1 MSDTPQQKPADII
14 SGGLPV
20 KITGI
25 VFWGMVLVGLL
36 IAVIM
41 LEGKERELA
50 ASNDNY
56 ATLLEQ
62 ELVGHITNEL
72 HTSAPFSK
80 NVQSGLK
87 QIAERLQPN
96 LHFEAI
102 ELSSQGDTLL
112 FGNKKLDQ
120 EAITRNLSIAS
131 PQGASAP
138 SIIRMTVY
146 FPDLKKT
153 VAEHRKSILITIG
166 LMVVAF
172 GLILQQILHRLLSK
186 PFFSMLASAK
196 QFADGDILAR
206 FDEKRSDEF
215 GFLAKFIN
223 RALDSIVEQ
232 QEELY
237 QALLRTTQSEV
248 ALSSEKERAEVTL
261 QSIADAVITTNA
273 AGEVQYLNPVA
284 ERLTGWAN
292 TEAQGLPLETVI
304 RIVHE
309 NSLEAMPDPVHEC
322 LKING
327 VSTMG
332 AHTALLQ
339 RDGSPLSIEASAA
352 PMRND
357 QGEVIGAVMV
367 CQDVSRARKLALQ
380 LTYQASHDALTGL
393 YNRLKFE
400 ERLNQLLANT
410 EEHNQHALLY
420 LDLDQFKIV
429 NDTCGHMAGDELLRQ
444 LAAELKN
451 CIRQGDIL
459 ARLGGDEFG
468 VLLENCNLERAAE
481 IADKIRIEVKG
492 FRFIW
497 HDKTFEI
504 GASIG
509 VAGITADN
517 LNAANILSAAD
528 LACYAAKDMGR
539 NRIHI
544 YEPTDAELLQRHGEM
559 HWATLITQALE
570 QNRFVLYAQPI
581 RRISSSSQDEQHWE
595 MLLRIKDKAGGIIP
609 PNTFIPAAERY
620 NKMLSIDRWVVRN
633 VFSAI
638 AEGGLFTATDS
649 ERVIAINLSGASLGD
664 ESMLD
669 YIFTISKELGISL
682 NEICFEITET
692 VAISNLTKA
701 THFINELRTRGCRFS
716 LDDFGS
722 GLSSFGYL
730 KNLPVDYIKIDGGF
744 VKDMATDPIDRA
756 MVEAI
761 NEIGH
766 VMQIQTIAEWVENEE
781 TLTLLRQIGVDFAQ
795 GYHTGKPTPLW
806 GLS

>member
-1 MSDTPQQKPADII
+1 MSEESRKNSGDII

-25 VFWGMVLVGLL
+25 VFWGMVLVGLM
-36 IAVIM
+36 IAFIM

-56 ATLLEQ
+56 VTLLEQ
-62 ELVGHITNEL
+62 RLLERIVEHYASE
-72 HTSAPFSK
+72 PFSE
-80 NVQSGLK
+80 NARNDLK
-87 QIAERLQPN
+87 QIAKKLQPN

-102 ELSSQGDTLL
+102 ELSGHGGTLL
-112 FGNKKLDQ
+112 FGDKKAGQ
-120 EAITRNLSIAS
+120 EAVTRNLLIAS
-131 PQGASAP
+131 AQSTAAP
-138 SIIRMTVY
+138 SVIRMTVF
-146 FPDLKKT
+146 FPDLKK
-153 VAEHRKSILITIG
+153 AAADHRKPILITIG
-166 LMVVAF
+166 LMVVVF
-172 GLILQQILHRLLSK
+172 GLILQRILHRLLSQ
-186 PFFSMLASAK
+186 PFSSMLASAK
-196 QFADGDILAR
+196 QFADGDIAAR
-206 FDEKRSDEF
+206 FDETRSDEF

-237 QALLRTTQSEV
+237 QSLLRTTQSEG
-248 ALSSEKERAEVTL
+248 ALFREKERAEVTL
-261 QSIADAVITTNA
+261 QSIADAVITTNT
-273 AGEVQYLNPVA
+273 AGEIQYLNPVA
-284 ERLTGWAN
+284 ERLTGWKNA
-292 TEAQGLPLETVI
+292 EAHGLPLETVI
-304 RIVHE
+304 QIVHE
-309 NSLEAMPDPVHEC
+309 SSLEAIPNPVHDC

-332 AHTALLQ
+332 EHTALLQ
-339 RDGSPLSIEASAA
+339 RDGLPISIEASAA

-357 QGEVIGAVMV
+357 QGEIIGAVMV
-367 CQDVSRARKLALQ
+367 CQDVSHARKLALQ

-393 YNRLKFE
+393 FNRLKFE

-410 EEHNQHALLY
+410 EVHSQHALLY

-444 LAAELKN
+444 LAMELKN
-451 CIRQGDIL
+451 CIRQGDVL

-468 VLLENCNLERAAE
+468 VLLENCNLKRAAE
-481 IADKIRIEVKG
+481 IAEKIRREVKE
-492 FRFIW
+492 FRFAW

-504 GASIG
+504 GTSIG

-517 LNAANILSAAD
+517 LVAASILSAAD

-539 NRIHI
+539 NRVHI

-581 RRISSSSQDEQHWE
+581 REISDTGRNNRHWE
-595 MLLRIKDKAGGIIP
+595 ILLRIKDKDDKIIP

-638 AEGGLFTATDS
+638 ADGGFTVESGS

-664 ESMLD
+664 DSMLD
-669 YIFTISKELGISL
+669 YILATSKELGISL
-682 NEICFEITET
+682 HEICFEITET

-701 THFINELRTRGCRFS
+701 THFIHELKAQGCRFS

-744 VKDMATDPIDRA
+744 VKDMAVDPIDRA

-781 TLTLLRQIGVDFAQ
+781 TLNLLKQIGVNFAQ
-795 GYHTGKPTPLW
+795 GYHTGKPMPLW

>member
-1 MSDTPQQKPADII
+1 MSEATPQK

-36 IAVIM
+36 IAFIM
-41 LEGKERELA
+41 LEGKERELT
-50 ASNDNY
+50 ASNNNY
-56 ATLLEQ
+56 AALLEQ
-62 ELVGHITNEL
+62 RLIERIVEHHASE
-72 HTSAPFSK
+72 PFSK
-80 NVQSGLK
+80 KSQHDLQ
-87 QIAERLQPN
+87 QILERLQPN
-96 LHFEAI
+96 LLFEAI
-102 ELSSQGDTLL
+102 ELHSQGSTLL
-112 FGNKKLDQ
+112 FGNKRSGQ
-120 EAITRNLSIAS
+120 EAVTRNLSIPSAQS
-131 PQGASAP
+131 TAAP
-138 SIIRMTVY
+138 SIIQMTVF
-146 FPDLKKT
+146 FPDIRK
-153 VAEHRKSILITIG
+153 ASADHRKPILIMIG

-172 GLILQQILHRLLSK
+172 GLILQRILQRLLSQ

-196 QFADGDILAR
+196 QFADGDIATR
-206 FDEKRSDEF
+206 FDETRSDEF

-223 RALDSIVEQ
+223 RALDAIVIQ
-232 QEELY
+232 QKELRE
-237 QALLRTTQSEV
+237 ALVRTTESEL
-248 ALSSEKERAEVTL
+248 ALGSEKERAEVTL
-261 QSIADAVITTNA
+261 RSIADAVITTNA
-273 AGEVQYLNPVA
+273 SGEVQYLNPVA
-284 ERLTGWAN
+284 ERLTEWKN
-292 TEAQGLPLETVI
+292 EEAHGLPLETVI

-309 NSLEAMPDPVHEC
+309 TSLEAMPNPVREC
-322 LKING
+322 LKTNA

-332 AHTALLQ
+332 EHTALLQ
-339 RDGSPLSIEASAA
+339 RDGTLLAIEASAA

-367 CQDVSRARKLALQ
+367 CQDVSQARKLTMQ

-393 YNRLKFE
+393 FNRLKFE

-410 EEHNQHALLY
+410 EEHSQHALLY

-444 LAAELKN
+444 LAKKLKN
-451 CIRQGDIL
+451 CIRQGDVL

-468 VLLENCNLERAAE
+468 ILLENCNLKRAAE
-481 IADKIRIEVKG
+481 IAEKIRSEVKE
-492 FRFIW
+492 FRFAW

-504 GASIG
+504 GTSIG

-517 LNAANILSAAD
+517 LIAASILSAAD

-539 NRIHI
+539 NRVHI
-544 YEPTDAELLQRHGEM
+544 YEKNDTELLQRHGEM
-559 HWATLITQALE
+559 HWTTLITEALE
-570 QNRFVLYAQPI
+570 QNRFVLYAQSI
-581 RRISSSSQDEQHWE
+581 IVISDSGQSPQHWE
-595 MLLRIKDKAGGIIP
+595 ILLRMKDTDGGIIP

-620 NKMLSIDRWVVRN
+620 NKMLNIDRWVVRN

-638 AEGGLFTATDS
+638 AGGCFFVATGNK
-649 ERVIAINLSGASLGD
+649 RVIAINLSGASLGD

-669 YIFTISKELGISL
+669 YIRTNSMEFGISL

-701 THFINELRTRGCRFS
+701 THFIHELKTQGCRFS

-744 VKDMATDPIDRA
+744 VKDMVTAPIDRA

-761 NEIGH
+761 NQIGH
-766 VMQIQTIAEWVENEE
+766 VMNIQTIAEWVENEE
-781 TLTLLRQIGVDFAQ
+781 TLSLLRQIGVDFAQ
-795 GYHTGKPTPLW
+795 GYHTGKPLPVLDPT
-806 GLS
+806 